1 VTAALEEVEHAKEDL
16 RGSGL
21 AALGV
26 TGEESSPG
34 FVSVLRQHGAYP
46 LAALFLLYIVDQFQ
60 SSAINTLSPEI
71 SDGLGIP
78 ITGVAALYSLQA
90 LMASVVSLPVA
101 ALVQRVPRRAAVSI
115 VTAFIWAAATGMTGF
130 VAGTLA
136 LALVVAADGASSAS
150 VRAVHPSLL
159 FDLYPPAARVRV
171 FSVYTS
177 AVYVSLIL
185 APAVVAG
192 LAFLGLTWRGTFL
205 VMGAVCLLVACF
217 ALRLRD
223 PGFGAQDTALLR
235 EAVRAEIG
243 TQVAD
248 DTELDTDLR
257 FFETVRRVLMIPTVR
272 RLLVAFTFL
281 GMFLTPLGLFLTVYL
296 NDHFLLGPAGRGL
309 FNSLTPVGSIV
320 GLIAIARVGDRWFH
334 GDPGKLMRQTGL
346 IMAAGVVALAVSALM
361 PSLLLFGVLVAVAL
375 GCFAMLAPGMLVGIG
390 AVIPAQA
397 RSHVIALQGIATF
410 GVGSLVGVLFL
421 GGLQDRYGVGAA
433 IVALAAPGLLAAA
446 LLASTSKLVG
456 PDIARLVDT
465 VVEEEEARALRLA
478 GTKVPL
484 LAVRKVDFAYDQLQV
499 LFDVSFTLDE
509 GEMVAL
515 LGTNGAG
522 KSTLL
527 RVISG
532 LGLPSTGSVRFNGAD
547 VTFLDPQ
554 RRVDLGIMQI
564 SGGKGTFPRL
574 TVMENLRAFA
584 YPLGRDKAAIEAGIE
599 KTFEVFPRLAERR
612 NQVAGTMS
620 GGENQM
626 LALAC
631 AFMVKPKILLID
643 ELSLGLAPKIV
654 GELLDLV
661 RRINAEGTAVVLVE
675 QSVNIALSLV
685 DHAYFMEK
693 GAIRFDGPAG
703 ELLDRGDLL
712 RSVFLEGATKGLSR

>member
-1 VTAALEEVEHAKEDL
+1 MTATLDEFEHTKEEL
-16 RGSGL
+16 RDTGL
-21 AALGV
+21 AALGF
-26 TGEESSPG
+26 TGEEETPG
-34 FVSVLRQHGAYP
+34 LLAVLRRHGAYP
-46 LAALFLLYIVDQFQ
+46 LVALFLLYIVDQFQ
-60 SSAINTLSPEI
+60 ASAFTTLAPEI

-78 ITGVAALYSLQA
+78 VAAVAALYSLQA
-90 LMASVVSLPVA
+90 LMAALVSLPVA

-115 VTAFIWAAATGMTGF
+115 VTAFIWAATTGMTGF
-130 VAGTLA
+130 AGGAIA
-136 LALVVAADGASSAS
+136 LALLIAADGASSAS
-150 VRAVHPSLL
+150 VRTVHPPLL
-159 FDLYPPAARVRV
+159 YDLYPPAARVRV
-171 FSVYTS
+171 FSLYTS
-177 AVYVSLIL
+177 AVYISLML
-185 APAVVAG
+185 APGIVA
-192 LAFLGLTWRGTFL
+192 LLSYLGLTWRGTFL
-205 VMGAVCLLVACF
+205 VMGAMCLVIACF
-217 ALRLRD
+217 AVRLRD

-235 EAVRAEIG
+235 AAVRAELATDSGEPEI
-243 TQVAD
+243 
-248 DTELDTDLR
+248 DTSLR
-257 FFETVRRVLMIPTVR
+257 FFETVRRVFMIATVR
-272 RLLVAFTFL
+272 RLLVAFVFL
-281 GMFLTPLGLFLTVYL
+281 GMFITPLTLFLAVYL

-309 FNSLTPVGSIV
+309 FNALTPAGSIV
-320 GLIAIARVGDRWFH
+320 GLVLMGRLGDRWYR
-334 GDPGKLMRQTGL
+334 GDPAILMSRAGI
-346 IMAAGVVALAVSALM
+346 IMGAGVVLLAFSVAM
-361 PSLLLFGVLVAVAL
+361 PNIPLFGLVVSLAL
-375 GCFAMLAPGMLVGIG
+375 GCFAVLGPGMSVVLQS
-390 AVIPAQA
+390 VIPAQA
-397 RSHVIALQGIATF
+397 RSHVVALQGIAMF
-410 GVGSLVGVLFL
+410 GVGSLIGVLFL
-421 GGLQDRYGVGAA
+421 GGLQTRFGTGVA
-433 IVALAAPGLLAAA
+433 IVCLAIPGVIAGAV
-446 LLASTSKLVG
+446 LASTS
-456 PDIARLVDT
+456 RLVDADIT
-465 VVEEEEARALRLA
+465 RLVDSVVEEEEARALQLS
-478 GTKVPL
+478 GTKIPL

-532 LGLPSTGSVRFNGAD
+532 LGLPSSGSVRLQGAD

-554 RRVDLGIMQI
+554 RRVDMGIMQI

-631 AFMVKPKILLID
+631 AFMVKPRILLID

-675 QSVNIALSLV
+675 QSVNIALGLV
-685 DHAYFMEK
+685 HHAYFMEK
-693 GAIRFDGPAG
+693 GQMRFDGPAD

-712 RSVFLEGATKGLSR
+712 RSVFLEGATKGMGK